1 MSISSLALAK
11 GGSTRVSIDWL
22 WKHLE
27 GSESS
32 SALTAMLRSHQRPV
46 TFVVGSALSAPDPG
60 VPGSR
65 GVPNV
70 SGMIE
75 RIKKVFAGNAEASA
89 ELETKLLAE
98 PDQAYSTAMR
108 FLLDWS
114 GRDAVRM
121 LVRDAVLEARKQ
133 PQPDREWTE
142 QELERID
149 ERDPDGWV
157 LPPGAKGLGT
167 LLVKRA
173 GTYPGPVITTNF
185 DPLVSVAIQRA
196 GGQPHRTV
204 LADDGRVPG
213 GGYDSAILLHVV
225 HLHGYWRG
233 GATLHTPAQLIAPRP
248 MLRQSLQRMLHE
260 RTVVVVGYGG
270 WNDAFIGTLR
280 AMLFDEQI
288 EIVWC
293 CYEHRIDQL
302 IRRYRALF
310 ESMQELIQRS
320 QFRIYLGIDCR
331 TIFDLLLNGAAIA
344 ATTSATPPV
353 HSGASIPAVA
363 STPVA
368 DPAANSPPARRGG
381 GDDGADISSDPAD
394 MLPRQVRDLRDT
406 VLVFD
411 EFLAAADRVEDGSS
425 QRLAGPRT
433 NTAVLLLLGEL
444 QQRLDKLMLIWGDWR
459 DTLWVTQIRTNAGQA
474 QDHLRRFQQ
483 RAEDP
488 YNDPPPMEL
497 RRSIERLRELI
508 ATRYPSACDIEE
520 LSAHVEAA
528 TTVTDRSAHDRR
540 GRGVAAARLKGKT
553 ETRDYDVF
561 LCHNSQDKPQVTA
574 IGKRLKERGI
584 LPWLDIWEIRP
595 GSRWQKE
602 LQRNIKTVKSAA
614 VFIGARGPGPWQELE
629 MESFLQQFVKR
640 NRPII
645 PVILKGR
652 SGNPRLPAF
661 LSSWHVVDMRRS
673 DPDPFE
679 QLVWGIT
686 GERPTEA

>member
-1 MSISSLALAK
+1 M
-11 GGSTRVSIDWL
+11 SIDWL

-46 TFVVGSALSAPDPG
+46 TFVVGSALSAPDLG

-65 GVPNV
+65 GVPDV

-75 RIKKVFAGNAEASA
+75 RIKQVFAGHAEASA
-89 ELETKLLAE
+89 ELERKLLAV

-114 GRDAVRM
+114 GRDAVRV

-142 QELERID
+142 QELKRID

-157 LPPGAKGLGT
+157 LPPGARGLGT
-167 LLVKRA
+167 LLVKQA
-173 GTYPGPVITTNF
+173 GKYPGPVITTNF
-185 DPLVSVAIQRA
+185 DPLVSVAIQRV
-196 GGQPHRTV
+196 GGQPHHTV
-204 LADDGRVPG
+204 LANDGRVPG
-213 GGYDSAILLHVV
+213 GGYDSSIPLHVV

-248 MLRQSLQRMLHE
+248 MLRQSLQSMLHE

-293 CYEHRIDQL
+293 CYERQIDQL

-331 TIFDLLLNGAAIA
+331 TIFDLLLDGAPIA
-344 ATTSATPPV
+344 TAVPVTPSLHPGAPV
-353 HSGASIPAVA
+353 PGVAPA
-363 STPVA
+363 PVA
-368 DPAANSPPARRGG
+368 EPAANGAPARRGG
-381 GDDGADISSDPAD
+381 GDDTVGISSDPAD
-394 MLPRQVRDLRDT
+394 LLPSRVKDLRDT

-411 EFLAAADRVEDGSS
+411 EFLAAATRVEDGSS
-425 QRLAGPRT
+425 WRLAGPRT
-433 NTAVLLLLGEL
+433 STAVLLLLGKL
-444 QQRLDKLMLIWGDWR
+444 GKRLDKLMLIWGDGR
-459 DTLWVTQIRTNAGQA
+459 DALWVTEIRTNAAQA
-474 QDHLRRFQQ
+474 QGHLRRFKQ

-488 YNDPPPMEL
+488 YNDASPMEL

-508 ATRYPSACDIEE
+508 VTRYPSACDIEE
-520 LSAHVEAA
+520 LSARAEAA
-528 TTVTDRSAHDRR
+528 MTVMNRTRDDPR
-540 GRGVAAARLKGKT
+540 GGGVTATRLKDKV
-553 ETRDYDVF
+553 ETNAYDVF
-561 LCHNSQDKPQVTA
+561 LCHNSKDKPQVIA
-574 IGKRLKERGI
+574 IGERLKERGI
-584 LPWLDIWEIRP
+584 RPWLDVWEIRP
-595 GSRWQKE
+595 GRRWQKE

-629 MESFLQQFVKR
+629 VESFLQQFVNR

-645 PVILKGR
+645 PVILEGR

-661 LSSWHVVDMRRS
+661 LRSWQMVDMRRA

>member
-1 MSISSLALAK
+1 M
-11 GGSTRVSIDWL
+11 SIDWL
-22 WKHLE
+22 WEHLE
-27 GSESS
+27 GAEGS

-65 GVPNV
+65 GVPDV
-70 SGMIE
+70 GGMIE
-75 RIKKVFAGNAEASA
+75 RIKEVFGGDAEASA
-89 ELETKLLAE
+89 ELENKLLAE

-108 FLLDWS
+108 FLLDWR
-114 GRDAVRM
+114 GRDAVRV

-142 QELERID
+142 QELKRID

-157 LPPGAKGLGT
+157 LPPGAKDLGV
-167 LLVKRA
+167 LLLKRA
-173 GTYPGPVITTNF
+173 GKYPGPVITTNF

-204 LADDGRVPG
+204 LANDGRVPG
-213 GGYDSAILLHVV
+213 DGYDSAIPLHVV

-248 MLRQSLQRMLHE
+248 MLRQSLQSMLHE

-293 CYEHRIDQL
+293 CYEHRVDQL

-331 TIFDLLLNGAAIA
+331 TIFDLLLNGAPLTTA
-344 ATTSATPPV
+344 APTTPSR
-353 HSGASIPAVA
+353 HSGTPIPGAALV
-363 STPVA
+363 PVA
-368 DPAANSPPARRGG
+368 EPAANSAPSRHGG
-381 GDDGADISSDPAD
+381 GEDAADITSGPAD
-394 MLPRQVRDLRDT
+394 MLSPQVKDLRDT

-411 EFLAAADRVEDGSS
+411 GFLAAADRVDDGSS
-425 QRLAGPRT
+425 WRLAGPRT
-433 NTAVLLLLGEL
+433 NTPVLLLLGPLE
-444 QQRLDKLMLIWGDWR
+444 QRLNCLASLIWGDWR
-459 DTLWVTQIRTNAGQA
+459 DTVWVNQVRNNAMQA
-474 QDHLRRFQQ
+474 HDHLLRFKP

-488 YNDPPPMEL
+488 YNEPPPMEL
-497 RRSIERLRELI
+497 RRSIQRLRELI
-508 ATRYPSACDIEE
+508 VTRYPGARNIEK
-520 LSAHVEAA
+520 LSAHAEAA
-528 TTVTDRSAHDRR
+528 ITVMNGGPGDRP
-540 GRGVAAARLKGKT
+540 GRGVAAPPLKGKIAT
-553 ETRDYDVF
+553 SEYDVF
-561 LCHNSQDKPQVTA
+561 LCHNSKDKLQVIA
-574 IGKRLKERGI
+574 IGERLRERGI
-584 LPWLDIWEIRP
+584 RPWLDVWEIRP
-595 GSRWQKE
+595 GRRWQKE
-602 LQRNIKTVKSAA
+602 LQRNIRAVKSAA
-614 VFIGARGPGPWQELE
+614 VFIGPRGPGPWQELE
-629 MESFLQQFVKR
+629 IESFLQQFVKR

-645 PVILKGR
+645 PVILEGR

-661 LSSWHVVDMRRS
+661 LSSWHLVDMRRS
-673 DPDPFE
+673 TPDPFE

-686 GERPTEA
+686 GERPTGGLAT